1 MHIARDRRRLAADQ
15 HGAHAGADNRAAVI
29 RNIAYSRC
37 CRHNSDQ
44 FNCTRLPFTLVVAL
58 LEISALD
65 VP

>member
-1 MHIARDRRRLAADQ
+1 MHIPCHGRRLAADQ
-15 HGAHAGADNRAAVI
+15 YGAHARADNRAAVI
-29 RNIAYSRC
+29 GNIAYSRC